1 MGKWTIWMPKLCT
14 LTICKLLT
22 QTAVK
27 YRVHPIRCPKNNYQ
41 LPHHPSSEP
50 HLEVTT
56 AIAVDPA
63 RAPEKAGESRIGA

>member
-14 LTICKLLT
+14 LKTCKLPT

-27 YRVHPIRCPKNNYQ
+27 YRVHPIRRPKTNYQ

-50 HLEVTT
+50 RFEVT
-56 AIAVDPA
+56 IAMAVALA
-63 RAPEKAGESRIGA
+63 RASEKVGERRIGA